1 MSKAEYKELVAFH
14 PGYYLKEVIEDMGIT
29 QDEFAKRMETSG
41 KNLSDLLNGKSK
53 LSNEIALKLAIML
66 GTSTDVWLNLQKTY
80 NEKVMEIER
89 RKIEDY
95 EASCA
100 QLIDYSYF
108 IDLGVV
114 PIVRKSADKAKEL
127 LEYFKIASFNV
138 LKTTDFLV
146 NYRTAVSVINE
157 KNVINS
163 NAWVQTALN
172 IGQQINTESFDL
184 KKLNSNLQEIR
195 KMTLQNPVD
204 FSPRLTEILASCGI
218 AFVVLPHLRNSGV
231 NGAVK
236 WINKE
241 KVILAINN
249 RRKYAD
255 IFWFSLFHEIGHV
268 LQRKITMLIVGIDVG
283 EMDETNKILEKE
295 ADDFARNSLLPI
307 DHYSEFLSSKD
318 YSEGAIRRFANKID
332 IHPGIV
338 VGRLQLEGHIGFER
352 FNGLREK
359 YIIH

>member
-1 MSKAEYKELVAFH
+1 MSKAEYKELIAFH
-14 PGYYLKEVIEDMGIT
+14 PGYYLKEIIEDMEIT
-29 QDEFAKRMETSG
+29 QDEFAKRLETTG

-53 LSNEIALKLAIML
+53 LSNEIALKLSIMF
-66 GTSTDVWLNLQKTY
+66 GTSADVWLNLQKTY
-80 NEKVMEIER
+80 NEKIIEIER
-89 RKIEDY
+89 RKLEDY
-95 EASCA
+95 EAGCA

-127 LEYFKIASFNV
+127 LKYFKIASFSV
-138 LKTTDFLV
+138 LKNTDFLV
-146 NYRTAVSVINE
+146 NYRTAISTVNE
-157 KNVINS
+157 KNIINS

-172 IGQQINTESFDL
+172 IGQQLDTESFDQRKL
-184 KKLNSNLQEIR
+184 KSHLQEIR

-204 FSPRLTEILASCGI
+204 FLPRLKEIFASCGV
-218 AFVVLPHLRNSGV
+218 AFVVLPHLKNSGV

-268 LQRKITMLIVGIDVG
+268 LQRKIAMLIVGIDVE
-283 EMDETNKILEKE
+283 EMDETNKILERE
-295 ADDFARNSLLPI
+295 ADDFARNSLLPM
-307 DHYSEFLSSKD
+307 DHYCEFLSGKD
-318 YSEGAIRRFANKID
+318 YSEEAIRRFANKMD

-352 FNGLREK
+352 FNRLRGK